1 MTLLVGLGCPL
12 GASGAGFPVL
22 LDRADEN
29 QPDGDSKLNHQDQQ
43 DDGAVGDPVR
53 ILAATTRHTGTTSD
67 IA

>member
-1 MTLLVGLGCPL
+1 M
-12 GASGAGFPVL
+12 FPNL
-22 LDRADEN
+22 PDEY